1 MLSYR
6 IWYWAMKKYN
16 FKNNIKNILKKGK
29 YFIIIF
35 LGRIENTKEQGKNI
49 FSKMKEHG
57 KEVSLFLLGIA
68 GWLFILLKKLTL
80 SLWQIGRNTWENIKK
95 AFYSTLGILVA
106 LFCVSLFLFFVFVLI
121 DHISPTFIT
130 SLHSQYILLTNEQSV
145 EISTKTLGE
154 LIAQGKIVNA
164 SEVYNHMLEYYN
176 TIITILIA
184 LLGVFGAISWFTIQ
198 GKAHYEVK
206 TSIENKFDSTKFKE
220 DLAEKIDNQLTEMSK
235 EQDFWDQ
242 IYSKNK
248 EEIVSCILMNEQ
260 FRKLIQG
267 ERDDILSSHNKE
279 VPTLKG
285 VDNGDEV

>member
-1 MLSYR
+1 
-6 IWYWAMKKYN
+6 MKKYN

-29 YFIIIF
+29 YSIIMF
-35 LGRIENTKEQGKNI
+35 LGHIENTKEQGKNI

-57 KEVSLFLLGIA
+57 KAVSLVLLGIV

-130 SLHSQYILLTNEQSV
+130 SLHSQYILLTNEQGV
-145 EISTKTLGE
+145 EMSTKTLGE
-154 LIAQGKIVNA
+154 LIAQGKIVSA

-206 TSIENKFDSTKFKE
+206 TSIENKFESMKFKE
-220 DLAEKIDNQLTEMSK
+220 DLLKKIDNQLTEMSK
-235 EQDFWDQ
+235 KQVFWEQ

-248 EEIVSCILMNEQ
+248 EEIVSCILMNDQ
-260 FRKLIQG
+260 FRKLIQS

-279 VPTLKG
+279 VPTILEG

>member
-1 MLSYR
+1 
-6 IWYWAMKKYN
+6 MKKFN

-29 YFIIIF
+29 HSIKMFFGYVEDF
-35 LGRIENTKEQGKNI
+35 KEQGKNI
-49 FSKMKEHG
+49 LLKTKEYG
-57 KEVSLFLLGIA
+57 KEASLFLLGIV

-95 AFYSTLGILVA
+95 AFYGTLGILVA

-121 DHISPTFIT
+121 NHISPAFIT
-130 SLHSQYILLTNEQSV
+130 SLHSQYMLLTNEQSV

-154 LIAQGKIVNA
+154 LIAQDKIVNA

-206 TSIENKFDSTKFKE
+206 TSIENKFDSSKFQKE
-220 DLAEKIDNQLTEMSK
+220 LTEKIDDQLTEMSK
-235 EQDFWDQ
+235 EQYFWDQ
-242 IYSKNK
+242 VYSKNK
-248 EEIVSCILMNEQ
+248 EEIVSCILKNEQ
-260 FRKLIQG
+260 FRILIQG
-267 ERDDILSSHNKE
+267 ERDDILRSHNKE
-279 VPTLKG
+279 VPRLEG
-285 VDNGDEV
+285 IDNGDEV